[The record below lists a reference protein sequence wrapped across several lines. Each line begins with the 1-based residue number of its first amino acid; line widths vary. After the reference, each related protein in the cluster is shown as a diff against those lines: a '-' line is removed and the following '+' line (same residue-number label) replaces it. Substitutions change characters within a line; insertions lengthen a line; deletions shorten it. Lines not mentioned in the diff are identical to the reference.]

1 MIFLLVLQLQII
13 QKPLPIRKKEIRDS
27 TISHI
32 VIHNDGA
39 NSSVNSVFETLKRRR
54 LQYHYFIDK
63 AGSIYNF
70 VPVHLKANHAGIS
83 RWRNLIDW
91 NDFSIGIC
99 LQGSDKSLYSDEQY
113 NSLKR
118 LIALLY
124 HRYPDLPMRQILGH
138 KDVAYPRG
146 RKKDPGTYFEWDR
159 IR

>member
-1 MIFLLVLQLQII
+1 MILLLLLQLQIT
-13 QKPLPIRKKEIRDS
+13 QKPLPIRKKELRDS

-39 NSSVNSVFETLKRRR
+39 NSSVNSVFETLKRKS

-63 AGSIYNF
+63 SGIIYNF

-83 RWRNLIDW
+83 RWNNLINW

-99 LQGSDKSLYSDEQY
+99 LQGSDKTEYSDNQY
-113 NSLKR
+113 ISLQR
-118 LIALLY
+118 LIATLY
-124 HRYPDLPMRQILGH
+124 HRYPDLPIRKILGH
-138 KDVAYPRG
+138 SEIAYPRG
-146 RKKDPGTYFEWDR
+146 RKKDPGKYFVWDR